1 MYQFLKDTDFVT
13 DTMGMPK
20 GLKDVLILRLC
31 SYTIVPRQVA
41 AELDMLGIEK
51 RIQKLVKDKYLFDS
65 MDLNNINLST
75 NLKDFFMSREKN
87 LKELIINLWK
97 V

>member
-1 MYQFLKDTDFVT
+1 
-13 DTMGMPK
+13 
-20 GLKDVLILRLC
+20 
-31 SYTIVPRQVA
+31 
-41 AELDMLGIEK
+41 MLGIEK